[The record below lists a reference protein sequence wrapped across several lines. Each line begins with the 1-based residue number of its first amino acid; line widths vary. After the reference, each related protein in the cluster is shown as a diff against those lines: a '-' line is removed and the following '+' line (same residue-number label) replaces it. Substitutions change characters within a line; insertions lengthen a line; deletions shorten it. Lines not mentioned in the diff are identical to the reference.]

1 MVCVSRE
8 VQDNQNGFSLVEV
21 SIVTAIMILLSII
34 GIPAIQGYVVEN
46 KVPQIA
52 GELQRVISRL
62 KVASI
67 GLGATP
73 YAGLSNAL
81 LANALRDSSIVSVT
95 GQGAQA
101 SISHG
106 LGGSGQNGEGVIS
119 LTPQAL
125 GGPQGSAFELV
136 LNNVNHAACP
146 ALASVLQRVASI
158 VTVAGQSGAVE
169 VKNSTVEPPRNYQP
183 LLADAQCARGDRNTF
198 KFVIR

>member
-1 MVCVSRE
+1 MMHVD
-8 VQDNQNGFSLVEV
+8 QGGFSLVEV

-34 GIPAIQGYVVEN
+34 GIPAIQGYVIEN
-46 KVPQIA
+46 KVPQLA
-52 GELQRVISRL
+52 GEIQRVISRL

-73 YAGLSNAL
+73 YTGLSNAV
-81 LANALRDSSIVSVT
+81 LANALRDSSIVAVT

-101 SISHG
+101 TVGHG
-106 LGGSGQNGEGVIS
+106 LGGSGRNGEGVI
-119 LTPQAL
+119 LLAAQAIAS
-125 GGPQGSAFELV
+125 GPHGSAFELV

-146 ALASVLQRVASI
+146 VLASVLQRVASV

-169 VKNSTVEPPRNYQP
+169 VKNTSVEPPRYYQP

-198 KFVIR
+198 TFIIR